1 MNKMR
6 KPTTATTC
14 AALVL
19 AFLSA
24 AGCTSSDN
32 KQSSKNE
39 DGSSA
44 GSEKKSFKVLTVCN
58 SFSDDTMEYVY
69 DIAESAGKN
78 DIVLGNLYIGGCSL
92 ATHALNAKNDNA
104 AYEYRFNDSDV
115 WKTEN
120 DYKLRHAL
128 EGEDWDFI
136 SLQQASGSSGVES
149 TYNEDL
155 DFLISYV
162 KEHAPNAKIVWN
174 MTWAYEQTSTHREFK
189 NYDNDQMKMYESIVG
204 AVKNKILTNPEF
216 FKIAPCGTAIQ
227 NARTSFI
234 GDNLTRDG
242 YHLTMNVGRYIAGL
256 TFVETLTG
264 VPATE
269 ISFKPDGVT
278 NVVREVAVT
287 AAHNAALKPFEITSF
302 SENE

>member
-1 MNKMR
+1 MR
-6 KPTTATTC
+6 GARSRLVSATGC
-14 AALVL
+14 NAAN
-19 AFLSA
+19 
-24 AGCTSSDN
+24 D
-32 KQSSKNE
+32 KQSSKTGE
-39 DGSSA
+39 SSPT
-44 GSEKKSFKVLTVCN
+44 GSEKKSFKVLTVGN

-69 DIAESAGKN
+69 KIAESAGKN

-104 AYEYRFNDSDV
+104 TYEYRFNDSDV

-128 EGEDWDFI
+128 EDEDWDFV

-174 MTWAYEQTSTHREFK
+174 MTWAYAQSSTHAEFN

-204 AVKNKILTNPEF
+204 AVKNKILTNSEF
-216 FKIAPCGTAIQ
+216 VKIAPCGTAIQ

-287 AAHNAALKPFEITSF
+287 AAHNAALKPFEITSL

>member
-1 MNKMR
+1 MNKTR
-6 KPTTATTC
+6 KPTATAC

-19 AFLSA
+19 ALVSA
-24 AGCTSSDN
+24 TGCNAAND
-32 KQSSKNE
+32 KQSSKTGE
-39 DGSSA
+39 SSPT
-44 GSEKKSFKVLTVCN
+44 GSEKKSFKVLTVGN

-69 DIAESAGKN
+69 KIAESAGKN

-104 AYEYRFNDSDV
+104 TYEYRFNDSDV

-128 EGEDWDFI
+128 EDEDWDFV

-174 MTWAYEQTSTHREFK
+174 MTWAYAQSSTHAEFN

-204 AVKNKILTNPEF
+204 AVKNKILTNSEF
-216 FKIAPCGTAIQ
+216 VKIAPCGTAIQ

-287 AAHNAALKPFEITSF
+287 AAHNAALKPFEITSL